1 MKVLVG
7 VDDSKCADAA
17 LDFVAGMPWPR
28 DTTVLVV
35 SAVQAPF
42 GAYAE
47 PSAPIAIDTG
57 RWLEELTRLHEQVA
71 SRATAR
77 LTAAGLRTESRVPQG
92 DPRTLLLEHAKTER
106 ADLIVVGS
114 HGRTGLEKLVMG
126 SVATH
131 VVTHAPCS
139 VLVVRGPAG
148 QAKTSG
154 KPG

>member
-7 VDDSKCADAA
+7 VDDSKYADAA
-17 LDFVAGMPWPR
+17 LDFVAGMAWPR
-28 DTTVLVV
+28 GTTVLVV

-47 PSAPIAIDTG
+47 PYAPIAIDTG
-57 RWLEELTRLHEQVA
+57 QWVEELTKLHQQVA
-71 SRATAR
+71 SRAAAR
-77 LTAAGLRTESRVPQG
+77 LAAAGLQAESRVPQG
-92 DPRTLLLEHAKTER
+92 DPRALLIELAKQEQ

-148 QAKTSG
+148 LARASG
-154 KPG
+154 KAS